1 MVWVTE
7 KFAKERALRLQ
18 QIHLVVENCHQ
29 NHRREKI
36 LRTLS
41 LGLAEIKP
49 MVSALLKSD
58 IKFYLKLIYLT
69 CNTTK

>member
-1 MVWVTE
+1 MVNNIS
-7 KFAKERALRLQ
+7 KLLDMNYLLAALLNAK
-18 QIHLVVENCHQ
+18 V
-29 NHRREKI
+29 
-36 LRTLS
+36 LS